1 MIFAAAAT
9 AAAFLSSVVA
19 SASSVDGAGGASS
32 TSAMR
37 GMASIKGLL
46 DKNNLPTTGQDWISL
61 GDKSAFGLEYQP
73 NDFDDEDPAT
83 ARRLRAIR
91 DRTLLSWGT
100 KDYSNQFID
109 GGETYYDEY
118 SQAWRLLGF
127 YIDCDSPYEREGD
140 CDGGGGGGNDND
152 EGENCPRYLLWAAV
166 SKEKNAFHSVLRLQV
181 AYMYVCMGSARRP
194 TLVSCIFLTFVRYM
208 YLIFQPSSSTSYFAV
223 HRP

>member
-1 MIFAAAAT
+1 MTFAAAAT

-91 DRTLLSWGT
+91 DRALLSWGT

-152 EGENCPRYLLWAAV
+152 EGGVQYDENGNIIKSCARYLLWAAV
-166 SKEKNAFHSVLRLQV
+166 SEKEI
-181 AYMYVCMGSARRP
+181 Y
-194 TLVSCIFLTFVRYM
+194 VSCCKLSCA
-208 YLIFQPSSSTSYFAV
+208 QPIGPHLSAF
-223 HRP
+223 

>member
-1 MIFAAAAT
+1 MTFAAAAT

-61 GDKSAFGLEYQP
+61 GDKSGAGLEYQP
-73 NDFDDEDPAT
+73 NDFDDEDPES

-91 DRTLLSWGT
+91 DRTLLSWGADDFS
-100 KDYSNQFID
+100 KQFID

-127 YIDCDSPYEREGD
+127 YSDCDSPYEDDGD
-140 CDGGGGGGNDND
+140 CGGNAG
-152 EGENCPRYLLWAAV
+152 GENCPRYLLWAAV
-166 SKEKNAFHSVLRLQV
+166 SEDKTCLVFVYFVLRL
-181 AYMYVCMGSARRP
+181 
-194 TLVSCIFLTFVRYM
+194 
-208 YLIFQPSSSTSYFAV
+208 
-223 HRP
+223 

>member
-1 MIFAAAAT
+1 MFAAAT

-19 SASSVDGAGGASS
+19 SASPVEGAGGASS

-37 GMASIKGLL
+37 GMPSIKGLL

-61 GDKSAFGLEYQP
+61 GDKSASGLEYQP
-73 NDFDDEDPAT
+73 NDFDDEDPET

-127 YIDCDSPYEREGD
+127 YIDCDSPYEHEGD
-140 CDGGGGGGNDND
+140 CGGGGAGGGNGQD
-152 EGENCPRYLLWAAV
+152 EEAGCDRYLLWAAV
-166 SKEKNAFHSVLRLQV
+166 SEERT
-181 AYMYVCMGSARRP
+181 C
-194 TLVSCIFLTFVRYM
+194 LVVHIFR
-208 YLIFQPSSSTSYFAV
+208 SSSATQWFEEIPKCMHGLSPVGPLLHPASF
-223 HRP
+223 